1 MAEAK
6 VVCACCE
13 RAIPDGHIIS
23 RLRLT
28 AEDIQGQESPRDRKP
43 GLRGH
48 CCENCLNIYLPIIAK
63 RLGVQVED
71 MPAHGTF

>member
-1 MAEAK
+1 MSEAR

-13 RAIPDGHIIS
+13 RAIPEDHLIS

-28 AEDIQGQESPRDRKP
+28 VEDMQGQESPRDKKP

-48 CCENCLNIYLPIIAK
+48 CCEHCLNVYLPIIAARMG
-63 RLGVQVED
+63 RLVED
-71 MPAHGTF
+71 MAAHDTY